1 MPRHASERN
10 DGSPL
15 QRDGPVTENSENCS
29 GKNVRA
35 ARGADMTMDAA
46 TSECSGR
53 ERTSRCARTGVRTTR
68 RAVLQ
73 SKADERGGLVQN
85 PIWNRGLPQNRAA
98 SCQRAA
104 VSHDVPIR

>member
-73 SKADERGGLVQN
+73 SKADERGDWCRTPSG
-85 PIWNRGLPQNRAA
+85 IAA
-98 SCQRAA
+98 CHRIGRPR
-104 VSHDVPIR
+104 VSGRQSAMTSL